1 MIHETAAIP
10 AYGGVFS
17 ICFRD
22 LEYLI
27 IDGFSVE

>member
-10 AYGGVFS
+10 VYGGGFS